1 MLDRNSPSLVTLK
14 CFFYIYSREYAAV
27 SEFIQSDMDF
37 HIMRDHPQHD
47 IQILGGTWGIKL
59 VKPEIRQ
66 KMSLSIRKMFGKDE
80 FYASREHSGPDQK
93 ILKRIVW

>member
-1 MLDRNSPSLVTLK
+1 
-14 CFFYIYSREYAAV
+14 
-27 SEFIQSDMDF
+27 MDF